1 MVEWILEWIVL
12 LLDAYHLSLRKLRT
26 LAGSEVIKVSV
37 KENIRLTITLD
48 DAWNHQDWGTFKKR
62 HAGNVAVYCLGQ
74 PEPPRER
81 D

>member
-12 LLDAYHLSLRKLRT
+12 LLDAYHIGSKKTALLT
-26 LAGSEVIKVSV
+26 GSEVIKVSV
-37 KENIRLTITLD
+37 KENMKLMINLD
-48 DAWNHQDWGTFKKR
+48 DAWNHQDWKTFKKR
-62 HAGNVAVYCLGQ
+62 HAENVAVYWPGQ